1 MLIVNMIVPH
11 SLRNIFLYIYLFLE
25 ICVKNA
31 VLLETPPIACI
42 KLVNSSV
49 FIIFFFNSRCS
60 YKFLAG
66 LSNTFTSDNWLPTSD
81 IMIQQ
86 NVRDT
91 DYLSL

>member
-42 KLVNSSV
+42 KL
-49 FIIFFFNSRCS
+49 IFFFNSRCS